1 MDRNHKEKE
10 KEKEKASRLYADV
23 VSPDQIRVG
32 FIRFIESVGDL
43 ALHIPDLLAL
53 FIARAI
59 VDEILPPVFLAR
71 ANKTLPESSE
81 GFQVILTV
89 EKSYLWAPHHAEL
102 VENRWGG
109 STLVTVERKKKTEK
123 QKCLGIRGER

>member
-10 KEKEKASRLYADV
+10 KEKASGLYADV

-43 ALHIPDLLAL
+43 ALHIPD
-53 FIARAI
+53 
-59 VDEILPPVFLAR
+59 ILPPVFLAR
-71 ANKTLPESSE
+71 AKKTLPESSE

-89 EKSYLWAPHHAEL
+89 EKSYLWAAHHEEL
-102 VENRWGG
+102 VENRLGG
-109 STLVTVERKKKTEK
+109 STLVTVEEKKK
-123 QKCLGIRGER
+123 QKKISEIL

>member
-10 KEKEKASRLYADV
+10 KASGLYAVV

-71 ANKTLPESSE
+71 AKKTLPESSE

-89 EKSYLWAPHHAEL
+89 EKSYLWAPQMAKGFSH
-102 VENRWGG
+102 VEESLDEKLRRYK
-109 STLVTVERKKKTEK
+109 STSSRMTSLSSHPKS
-123 QKCLGIRGER
+123 

>member
-1 MDRNHKEKE
+1 MITKRSVVSIIHEYFSSGDVAVAALDLREIGLSEYHPFFVKRLVSIAMDRHHKEKE

-23 VSPDQIRVG
+23 VSPDQIRIG

-71 ANKTLPESSE
+71 AKKLYLDPLK
-81 GFQVILTV
+81 GFKL
-89 EKSYLWAPHHAEL
+89 S
-102 VENRWGG
+102 
-109 STLVTVERKKKTEK
+109 
-123 QKCLGIRGER
+123 